1 MADSTPAPAAA
12 ESISLLDLDPE
23 LLLEAVQTLPLR
35 EQARCRQVCKLFYL
49 LVSELERTTPFM
61 ATSVGSF
68 DGVMRDLGPKMAAAP
83 SLGVLFTVHAQRDA
97 SPTGTLG
104 SLARKLPPGLELV
117 GGQMGVVA
125 GTQASSG
132 ALVQSNT
139 VCPHAG
145 AQHAAALSLGRFPA
159 ASCKSFAFDAAA
171 PGGWEAQLKAQGC
184 FEGGWKVFLLI
195 ARTNEADELVDAL
208 QAAHPDAAIIGG
220 MATGDVLYRLRHG
233 AASVV
238 DEGVVGMMFSG
249 NVPLAAFVSR
259 GARVVGEGPYTFG
272 EADLDADPDAP
283 EEQQILTHLTDP
295 RGERQGAL
303 TTVLEVV
310 RGCSQGQPTMGVA
323 ERPGE
328 GYELTFL
335 SNEMVV
341 AQRGAIRLAPRRG
354 DAPGWEGGAVQ
365 FYAFDPQSCKQDLAT
380 RLAAMKA
387 ETERKGERLLGAVMF
402 TCNGRTHNF
411 FGEAAFDATTFS
423 KTFPATPLIGMY
435 AGGEI
440 GPPLLADAPPSRA
453 FQVGGAGMH
462 GFTAVFGMF
471 IVPGRQP
478 RAAPLAFADGDA
490 IAAAYAELR
499 AQMPPPPP
507 APPASSA
514 DAAAGHLPTSIAEL
528 RSLPVRAL
536 RQAMDRLGIAFTPG
550 MEKEEIIQEI
560 ATRLPAGAEE

>member
-1 MADSTPAPAAA
+1 MADSIAAPAAA

-68 DGVMRDLGPKMAAAP
+68 DVVMRDLGPKMAAAP
-83 SLGVLFTVHAQRDA
+83 SLGLLFT
-97 SPTGTLG
+97 
-104 SLARKLPPGLELV
+104 
-117 GGQMGVVA
+117 
-125 GTQASSG
+125 
-132 ALVQSNT
+132 
-139 VCPHAG
+139 
-145 AQHAAALSLGRFPA
+145 HAAALSLGRFPA

-238 DEGVVGMMFSG
+238 DEGAVGMMFSG

-272 EADLDADPDAP
+272 EADLDVDPDAP

-303 TTVLEVV
+303 TTVLE
-310 RGCSQGQPTMGVA
+310 
-323 ERPGE
+323 
-328 GYELTFL
+328 
-335 SNEMVV
+335 VV

-387 ETERKGERLLGAVMF
+387 ETERKGERLLGA
-402 TCNGRTHNF
+402 
-411 FGEAAFDATTFS
+411 AAFDATTFS

-462 GFTAVFGMF
+462 GFTA
-471 IVPGRQP
+471 
-478 RAAPLAFADGDA
+478 
-490 IAAAYAELR
+490 
-499 AQMPPPPP
+499 
-507 APPASSA
+507 
-514 DAAAGHLPTSIAEL
+514 
-528 RSLPVRAL
+528 
-536 RQAMDRLGIAFTPG
+536 AMDRLGIAFTPG